1 MRSDPLPASLFIK
14 NRSKLVASLE
24 PGSVAVV
31 CSGERVKRSGDQ
43 YYPFRQQSDFFYLTG
58 LHREGYVL
66 FLAPDHPREEFREVL
81 MMREPSEKERMW
93 SGPGLSVAEVVHRS
107 GITHIRGMEEMDE
120 LIGELL
126 PASGTIYCNLPEYA
140 GQQPGV
146 RSSEWEVYHR
156 FKSRYP
162 HLNSARLSPL
172 LTLFRMVKEP
182 EEVEQIRKAC
192 SVTGSAFR
200 KAISVIRPGCREF
213 EVEAEIIAEFI
224 RSGAEGHAFDPIL
237 ACGQNALVLHYNQNR
252 GRCPEGDLLLMDFGA
267 EVGGYAADCSRTV
280 PVSGRFNPRQR
291 VLYDAVQEIF
301 AKARDLMK
309 PGVLLDELQ
318 QQVGALWQEA
328 HIRLGLYTLEEATRQ
343 DPPGSLWKKYFM
355 HGLSHSIGLDVHDPF
370 DRNIPLR
377 PGMVLSCEPAI
388 YLPEEGLGIRLENV
402 LLVTETGTEDLMAE
416 IPMDAEEVEQLIQ

>member
-1 MRSDPLPASLFIK
+1 M
-14 NRSKLVASLE
+14 
-24 PGSVAVV
+24 
-31 CSGERVKRSGDQ
+31 
-43 YYPFRQQSDFFYLTG
+43 
-58 LHREGYVL
+58 L
-66 FLAPDHPREEFREVL
+66 FLAPDHPREEFREIL
-81 MMREPSEKERMW
+81 LRREPSEKERMW
-93 SGPGLSVAEVVHRS
+93 SGSGPSVAEVMGRS
-107 GITHIRGMEEMDE
+107 GITHIRGMDEMDV

-126 PASGTIYCNLPEYA
+126 PASGTIYCNLPEDA
-140 GQQPGV
+140 GQQPGM

-172 LTLFRMVKEP
+172 LTPLRMIKEP

-200 KAISVIRPGCREF
+200 KALSVIGPGIREY

-237 ACGQNALVLHYNQNR
+237 ASGKNALILHYSENR
-252 GRCPEGDLLLMDFGA
+252 GSCLEGGLLLMDFGA

-280 PVSGRFNPRQR
+280 PVSGRFTARQR
-291 VLYDAVQEIF
+291 VLYNAVHEIF
-301 AKARDLMK
+301 TKARDLMK
-309 PGVLLDELQ
+309 PGVLLDDLQ

-328 HIRLGLYTLEEATRQ
+328 HIRLGVYTRKEAARQ
-343 DPPGSLWKKYFM
+343 EPQGSLWKKYFM

-377 PGMVLSCEPAI
+377 SGMVLSCEPAI

-416 IPMDAEEVEQLIQ
+416 IPMDAEEVEQLMQAARKKIIANP